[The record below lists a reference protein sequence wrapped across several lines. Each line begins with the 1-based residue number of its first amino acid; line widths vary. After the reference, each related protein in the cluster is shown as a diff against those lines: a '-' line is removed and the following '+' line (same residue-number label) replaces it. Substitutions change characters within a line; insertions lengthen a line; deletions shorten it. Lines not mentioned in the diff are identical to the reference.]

1 MNPSNLFLSLERA
14 AREIPPSAIG
24 ESMNC
29 FYDAMESDDEDDMY
43 ELLQRAVAIDPGNA
57 DAWLELMSF
66 MPKLTTEQHLEVL
79 KNIVDRA
86 AERLGKK
93 MFQDGAGHFW
103 GIHETRPYMRARA
116 AYANA
121 LYQAGRL
128 AESCAEVDAMLQLNP
143 NDNQGLR
150 YRQISVALALGQL
163 DKVRMFLER
172 YENEIR
178 YNTVFAWAK
187 VLERYLSGAMDE
199 AIAQIKVAQQ
209 QNAHSLAYLLGER
222 KIPKNQP
229 DRYSLGSKEE
239 AICFAENLQTAWN
252 AHLAAKMWLKTQKE
266 QSKSV

>member
-66 MPKLTTEQHLEVL
+66 MPKLTTERHLEVL

-266 QSKSV
+266 QSRSS